1 MHQEEEQERKT
12 AEAYEKLLKNMPS
25 IGFIN
30 RKKRIK
36 AYIQLTKI
44 ADYMIK
50 TNEISEISEI
60 SEDEALF
67 ILSLLMRKC
76 SAFQKAAMMTAL
88 TLNSIGKDV
97 ISPIGVKFSL
107 DVRKNLS
114 LPSTHHSAKEEAASN
129 EKDI

>member
-50 TNEISEISEI
+50 TNEISE
-60 SEDEALF
+60 
-67 ILSLLMRKC
+67 
-76 SAFQKAAMMTAL
+76 
-88 TLNSIGKDV
+88 
-97 ISPIGVKFSL
+97 
-107 DVRKNLS
+107 
-114 LPSTHHSAKEEAASN
+114 
-129 EKDI
+129 

>member
-50 TNEISEISEI
+50 TNEISE
-60 SEDEALF
+60 DEALF

-76 SAFQKAAMMTAL
+76 SSFQKAAMMTAL

-114 LPSTHHSAKEEAASN
+114 LPSTHHSAKEEATSN

>member
-25 IGFIN
+25 IGLIN

-50 TNEISEISEI
+50 TNEI

>member
-1 MHQEEEQERKT
+1 MHQEEKQERKT

-50 TNEISEISEI
+50 TNEI

>member
-50 TNEISEISEI
+50 TNEISE
-60 SEDEALF
+60 DEALF

-88 TLNSIGKDV
+88 TLNSIGKGI

>member
-50 TNEISEISEI
+50 TNEI

>member
-50 TNEISEISEI
+50 TNEISE
-60 SEDEALF
+60 DEALF

-97 ISPIGVKFSL
+97 ISPIGVKFIL